1 MKPVR
6 RTPAVVLVGVVVLS
20 NALGNFFMSR
30 GLRHHGATLTGIEN
44 LEALMNPWVALGIA
58 LLILWVISR
67 IWFLKLAD
75 LTYVVPATSVG
86 YILNAILGHTLLAE
100 QVSPKRW
107 LGTLLIVAGAAMV
120 GRTEM
125 RQ

>member
-1 MKPVR
+1 M
-6 RTPAVVLVGVVVLS
+6 LVGVVVLS

-30 GLRHHGATLTGIEN
+30 GLRNHGSTLTGMEN
-44 LEALMNPWVALGIA
+44 LEALLNPWVALGIA

-86 YILNAILGHTLLAE
+86 YILNAVLGHTLLAE

-107 LGTLLIVAGAAMV
+107 LGTLLIVAGAAIV

>member
-1 MKPVR
+1 MNPYR

-30 GLRHHGATLTGIEN
+30 GLRNHGSTLTGMEN
-44 LEALMNPWVALGIA
+44 LEALLNPWVALGIA

-86 YILNAILGHTLLAE
+86 YILNAVLGHTLLAE

-107 LGTLLIVAGAAMV
+107 LGTLLIVAGAAIV